1 MKLIGITR
9 PTFFEGEADAITF
22 LLEGGLDVIHIRK
35 PGSLSEEVASL
46 LLDIPSHLYSRI
58 VIHDHFELLNS
69 FPLKGI
75 HLNSRNPERPSSY
88 EGSVSR
94 SCHSITELNFIDDVD
109 YCFLSPVFDS
119 ISKEGY
125 SSAFSAEE
133 LDDASRKGFINP
145 KVYALG
151 GVEPKHIPLLQN
163 YGFGGIAVLGYLW
176 QNPTPQALRLRI
188 KNLIKAIR

>member
-1 MKLIGITR
+1 M
-9 PTFFEGEADAITF
+9 
-22 LLEGGLDVIHIRK
+22 LEGGLDILHIRK
-35 PGSLSEEVASL
+35 PGSLSEDVAAL
-46 LLDIPSHLYSRI
+46 LLNIPSYLYSQI
-58 VIHDHFELLNS
+58 VIHDHFELTNS

-75 HLNSRNPERPSSY
+75 HLNSRNPERFPFY
-88 EGSVSR
+88 AGSISR
-94 SCHSITELNFIDDVD
+94 SCHSITELNSISNID
-109 YCFLSPVFDS
+109 YCFLSPIFNS

-133 LDDASRKGFINP
+133 LEDAHQKGLINP

-176 QNPTPQALRLRI
+176 QNSTSQVLQQRM
-188 KNLIKAIR
+188 KELIKAIR